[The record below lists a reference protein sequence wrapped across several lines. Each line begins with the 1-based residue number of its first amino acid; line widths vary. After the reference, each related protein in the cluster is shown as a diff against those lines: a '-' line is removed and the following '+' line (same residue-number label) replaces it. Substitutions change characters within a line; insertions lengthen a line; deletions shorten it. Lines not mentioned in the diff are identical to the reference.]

1 MQAQIVLREVAGA
14 PADFINLDELAGAY
28 GDACPDRGS
37 IAFGAY
43 QLEFHAVIACYSMIE
58 QERGR
63 FAYVQEQDADIFV
76 VRAITDGGPAARG
89 ERDGIQPGG

>member
-14 PADFINLDELAGAY
+14 STDFIELDELAGAY

-37 IAFGAY
+37 IAFGAH

-63 FAYVQEQDADIFV
+63 FAYVQEQDTDISV
-76 VRAITDGGPAARG
+76 VRDITECGTAAGG
-89 ERDGIQPGG
+89 